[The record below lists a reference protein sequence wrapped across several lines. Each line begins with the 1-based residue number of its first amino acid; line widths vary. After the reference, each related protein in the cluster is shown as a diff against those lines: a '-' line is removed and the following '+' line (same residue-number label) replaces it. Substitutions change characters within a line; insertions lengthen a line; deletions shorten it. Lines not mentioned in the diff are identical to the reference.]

1 MSDIVVNDFS
11 YLQQYS
17 NFVSK
22 EAFWDE
28 VIVQLNKDLNKEFAI
43 NVPHSNLKGEFAA
56 EAVVTALQKYLPTI
70 TPELSEIL
78 YRIDMPESQM
88 SSLKSLPTDIYYRCM
103 SEMIVKR
110 IVLKVI
116 TRKMFSEQKR
126 ID

>member
-17 NFVSK
+17 NFISK
-22 EAFWDE
+22 EAFWDD
-28 VIVQLNKDLNKEFAI
+28 VILQLNKDLNKEFAV
-43 NVPHSNLKGEFAA
+43 NVPHSNLKGEYAA

-78 YRIDMPESQM
+78 YRIDVPEQQLAA
-88 SSLKSLPTDIYYRCM
+88 LKEMPTDIYYRCM
-103 SEMIVKR
+103 SEIIVKR

>member
-1 MSDIVVNDFS
+1 MADLVVNDFS
-11 YLQQYS
+11 YLKQHT
-17 NFVSK
+17 NFTSR
-22 EAFWDE
+22 EDFWTE
-28 VIVQLNKDLNKEFAI
+28 VIMQLNKDLNKEFAI
-43 NVPHSNLKGEFAA
+43 NVPHSNLSGEFAA
-56 EAVVTALQKYLPTI
+56 EAMVNALQKYLPSI

-78 YRIDMPESQM
+78 YRIDVPENQITA
-88 SSLKSLPTDIYYRCM
+88 LRNLPVDIYYRCM